1 MNSRRAIVFTQI
13 EMLIAIAFLGTLA
26 ERAARYVAEPSNA

>member
-1 MNSRRAIVFTQI
+1 MNSRRAIVFTLI

-26 ERAARYVAEPSNA
+26 ECAARLVAEPSNA